1 MERQRWAHIACL
13 MERQRWAHIMSV
25 ADGSTVR
32 PRGLAR
38 RLLAANAWLVYL
50 FFYAPI
56 VVLIVLSFNSN
67 RLAGIWQGFTLDWYG
82 EMLDNTA
89 VLRSI
94 RNSVIV
100 ALFST
105 VVSTALGTA
114 AALAIERFR
123 FRGRQAF
130 DALLYLPVIVPD
142 VTMAVMLLL
151 FFVRAADALFVVSGA
166 QVRLGLTTIT
176 LSHIAFNISFVA
188 IVVRARLAG
197 MDPVLEEAAADLY
210 ADRWQTFRRVTLPQ
224 MMPGVLAGALLA
236 LTLSLDDVV
245 ITSFVSGP
253 GSTTLPV
260 YVFGLVRRGVT
271 PLINAVS
278 TVMLVASMVLVFA
291 SLLLQRR
298 RDPT

>member
-1 MERQRWAHIACL
+1 
-13 MERQRWAHIMSV
+13 MSV
-25 ADGSTVR
+25 DGSTVR
-32 PRGLAR
+32 PRGAAR
-38 RLLAANAWLVYL
+38 RLLAANAWLVYV

-56 VVLIVLSFNSN
+56 VVLIVLSFNDS
-67 RLAGIWQGFTLDWYG
+67 RLVGIWRGFTLDWYG
-82 EMLDNTA
+82 AMVDNTA
-89 VLRSI
+89 VLRAI
-94 RNSVIV
+94 RNSLIV
-100 ALFST
+100 AALST
-105 VVSTALGTA
+105 VASTVLGTA
-114 AALAIERFR
+114 AGLAIERFR
-123 FRGRQAF
+123 FRGRQVF

-151 FFVRAADALFVVSGA
+151 FFVRAADAVFVVSGA
-166 QVRLGLTTIT
+166 QVRLGIITIT
-176 LSHIAFNISFVA
+176 LSHVAFNISFVA

-210 ADRWQTFRRVTLPQ
+210 AGRWQTFRRVTLPQ
-224 MMPGVLAGALLA
+224 MMPGVLGGALLA

-278 TVMLVASMVLVFA
+278 TAMLVASMILVFA
-291 SLLLQRR
+291 SVMLQRGR
-298 RDPT
+298 GTA

>member
-1 MERQRWAHIACL
+1 MTG
-13 MERQRWAHIMSV
+13 S
-25 ADGSTVR
+25 GSTVQ
-32 PRGLAR
+32 PRGAAR
-38 RLLAANAWLVYL
+38 RLLAANAWLVYG
-50 FFYAPI
+50 FFYLPI
-56 VVLIVLSFNSN
+56 VVLVVLSFNDS
-67 RLAGIWQGFTLDWYG
+67 RLVGTWRGFTLDWYAQ
-82 EMLDNTA
+82 MLNNGA
-89 VLRSI
+89 VLRAI
-94 RNSVIV
+94 RSSLIV
-100 ALFST
+100 AALST
-105 VVSTALGTA
+105 VVATALGTA
-114 AALAIERFR
+114 AALALQRYR

-151 FFVRAADALFVVSGA
+151 FFVRAADAMFVVSGA

-197 MDPVLEEAAADLY
+197 MDPTLEEAAADLY
-210 ADRWQTFRRVTLPQ
+210 ADRWQAFRRVTLPQ
-224 MMPGVLAGALLA
+224 MMPGVLGGALLA

-278 TVMLVASMVLVFA
+278 TAMLVASMLLVLA
-291 SLLLQRR
+291 SVLLQRR
-298 RDPT
+298 RGSA